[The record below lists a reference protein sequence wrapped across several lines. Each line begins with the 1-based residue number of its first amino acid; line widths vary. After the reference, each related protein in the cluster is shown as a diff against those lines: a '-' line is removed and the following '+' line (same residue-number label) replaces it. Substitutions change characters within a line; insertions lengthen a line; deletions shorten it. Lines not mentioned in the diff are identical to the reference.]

1 MRPNLNVQSKHTVGR
16 RIAANTGLMVASK
29 STAVFLGLGSILLAT
44 KSLSAS
50 ELGIILFLH
59 AYMLFFSE
67 VTAFQSWQSL
77 IRYGTDDLK
86 NNDATSISGLLKFG
100 LKIDACPGRLNQ
112 VNLFIKRLGIFFGQC
127 SEICGVNHGF
137 MPIVIVS
144 LPTTQF
150 HHYIMTK
157 LELN

>member
-1 MRPNLNVQSKHTVGR
+1 MRPNLNVQSKYTVGK

-77 IRYGTDDLK
+77 IRYGTEDIK
-86 NNDATSISGLLKFG
+86 NNDVNRISSLLKFG
-100 LKIDACPGRLNQ
+100 I
-112 VNLFIKRLGIFFGQC
+112 IKFLLLA
-127 SEICGVNHGF
+127 
-137 MPIVIVS
+137 IVS
-144 LPTTQF
+144 KTIVELKAITTLASF
-150 HHYIMTK
+150 K
-157 LELN
+157 NFSPVPP

>member
-1 MRPNLNVQSKHTVGR
+1 
-16 RIAANTGLMVASK
+16 
-29 STAVFLGLGSILLAT
+29 
-44 KSLSAS
+44 
-50 ELGIILFLH
+50 
-59 AYMLFFSE
+59 MLFFSE

-86 NNDATSISGLLKFG
+86 NNDASSISALLKFG

-112 VNLFIKRLGIFFGQC
+112 VNLFIKRIGVFFGQC

-144 LPTTQF
+144 LPTLQF

>member
-59 AYMLFFSE
+59 AYMLFFSA

-86 NNDATSISGLLKFG
+86 NNDASSISALLKFG
-100 LKIDACPGRLNQ
+100 LKIDAISAVFGFL
-112 VNLFIKRLGIFFGQC
+112 ISISIFFWFC
-127 SEICGVNHGF
+127 
-137 MPIVIVS
+137 
-144 LPTTQF
+144 
-150 HHYIMTK
+150 
-157 LELN
+157 

>member
-1 MRPNLNVQSKHTVGR
+1 MHPNLNVYSKHTVGM

-29 STAVFLGLGSILLAT
+29 LTAVFLGLGSILLAT
-44 KSLSAS
+44 KSLTAS

-86 NNDATSISGLLKFG
+86 NNDATRISALLKFG
-100 LKIDACPGRLNQ
+100 LKIDAISAIFGFLLSSSFFFVALNLSSSMPTLLNTDLPY
-112 VNLFIKRLGIFFGQC
+112 VMDNLSIL
-127 SEICGVNHGF
+127 
-137 MPIVIVS
+137 
-144 LPTTQF
+144 QF
-150 HHYIMTK
+150 STV
-157 LELN
+157 L